1 MVLCNNTSS
10 DIIGFQLRGTIVHKV
25 NTAKIWFLSG
35 LHGPLQLF
43 LYFLQ
48 SIIPV
53 MPECLHFLIAFVELL
68 LHGMQFIRQGYDILP
83 GSVQPLVSDF
93 QHFFQLFFFLF
104 SGDSNSWF
112 HVLPFRGRG
121 DVSFATTTVPLSLPS
136 PFVSTIALWLYQCPL
151 ALPVSFGFTSVL
163 WLYQQSFG
171 STGVLRQEVTHR
183 KSHGFFKLTQIHIL
197 CKRFRKKIFTKTL
210 CFYRNTIPKRKITKP
225 L

>member
-53 MPECLHFLIAFVELL
+53 MPERLHFVELL
-68 LHGMQFIRQGYDILP
+68 LHGMQFIRQGNDILP

-136 PFVSTIALWLYQCPL
+136 PFVSTIALWLYQ
-151 ALPVSFGFTSVL
+151 
-163 WLYQQSFG
+163 QSFG

-197 CKRFRKKIFTKTL
+197 CKRFRKKFNKDSMFLPEHNSEKKNNKTL
-210 CFYRNTIPKRKITKP
+210 VNTIILTRVFDRFFVSR
-225 L
+225 

>member
-53 MPECLHFLIAFVELL
+53 MPERLHFLIAFVELL
-68 LHGMQFIRQGYDILP
+68 LHGMQFIRQGNDILP

-136 PFVSTIALWLYQCPL
+136 PFVSTIALWLYQ
-151 ALPVSFGFTSVL
+151 
-163 WLYQQSFG
+163 QSFG

-197 CKRFRKKIFTKTL
+197 CKRFRKKI
-210 CFYRNTIPKRKITKP
+210 
-225 L
+225 